1 MAFMYKVIVAEDEA
15 DVREA
20 VVLGLDWHELGY
32 EVIDSAE
39 NGQEA
44 WDQFAKHT
52 PDVLLTDIK
61 MPFMDGLQ
69 LSDLVKQSHPGTK
82 VIILSGYDEFEYAQ
96 RALKLQVD
104 EYVLKPFS
112 TMELREVL
120 VKVKGI
126 LDEEAA
132 EKKNVERL
140 TEHYRK
146 SLPVLRE
153 NFLASLMMRQLKKRE
168 LEEKSALY
176 DISLEGDSFQV
187 AVVSLDPPV
196 PGQDG
201 RGAVE
206 GNPASVSLKDSEDQ
220 ELMLFAVL
228 NIAEEIVSMRQLG
241 RVFLHNSQ
249 VVVLSISGDGNGNGD
264 CISDGN
270 APSKAMAV
278 LEEIRQAIERYLK
291 LTVTIGVG
299 VGIPEA
305 TGLSY
310 SYKDAVLALD
320 YRVMLGGNRLISI
333 ADVEKRVVE
342 KARFDELKQ
351 ESLIRC
357 IKLGTPEELK
367 DIVDSLFQGLLEA
380 PVSVKEYQ
388 LYLMEIVTAILKAAK
403 DADANLDAVFGDNL
417 APFAEL
423 HRFQTLE
430 EAKGWIIGICTRIM
444 GSIAVVRQS
453 AYRNLVEEAVA
464 FTKARYHESDISIN
478 KVCSHLHISAG
489 YFSSIFKKETRMTFV
504 AYLLH
509 IRMEAAKELL
519 RTTDL
524 KAFEIAEKV
533 GYAEPNYFSFSFKKH
548 VGVSP
553 KEYRAS
559 IRGG

>member
-1 MAFMYKVIVAEDEA
+1 MYTVIVAEDEA

-20 VVLGLDWHELGY
+20 IVQGLDWETLGF

-61 MPFMDGLQ
+61 MPFMDGLH
-69 LSDLVKQSHPGTK
+69 LSGLVKHKHPGTRI
-82 VIILSGYDEFEYAQ
+82 VILSGYDEFEYAQ
-96 RALKLQVD
+96 KALKLQVD

-112 TMELREVL
+112 TEELLEVL
-120 VKVKGI
+120 AKVRNE
-126 LDEEAA
+126 LDNEAA
-132 EKKNVERL
+132 EKKNL
-140 TEHYRK
+140 DSLKEHYRK

-168 LEEKSALY
+168 IEEKSVLY
-176 DISLEGDSFQV
+176 DIPLSGRGFQV
-187 AVVSLDPPV
+187 SVVSLDLPGAGAGAELKDGEV
-196 PGQDG
+196 P
-201 RGAVE
+201 RS
-206 GNPASVSLKDSEDQ
+206 ASVSLKDSEDQ
-220 ELMLFAVL
+220 ELMLFASL
-228 NIAEEIVSMRQLG
+228 NIAEEIAAERELG

-249 VVVLSISGDGNGNGD
+249 IVVLSIRDEEEAEAVTALT
-264 CISDGN
+264 IS
-270 APSKAMAV
+270 V
-278 LEEIRQAIERYLK
+278 LEEIRQAVLRYLK
-291 LTVTIGVG
+291 FTVT
-299 VGIPEA
+299 VGIGIVVHEPS
-305 TGLSY
+305 GLSY

-320 YRVMLGGNRLISI
+320 YRVILGGNRLVSI
-333 ADVEKRVVE
+333 ADVEKRLGE
-342 KARFDELKQ
+342 KVRFDELKE

-357 IKLGTPEELK
+357 IKLGTAAELK
-367 DIVDSLFQGLLEA
+367 DNVDALFQGLLES

-403 DADANLDAVFGDNL
+403 DADADLDAVFGDNM

-423 HRFQTLE
+423 HQFRTLE
-430 EAKGWIIGICTRIM
+430 EAKGWLIAICTRIM

-453 AYRNLVEEAVA
+453 VYKNLVEEAVA
-464 FTKARYHESDISIN
+464 YTRANYPDSGISIN
-478 KVCSHLHISAG
+478 KVCSQLHISTG
-489 YFSSIFKKETRMTFV
+489 YFSSIFKKETKMTFV

-533 GYAEPNYFSFSFKKH
+533 GYTEPNYFSFSFKKH
-548 VGVSP
+548 VGISP
-553 KEYRAS
+553 KEYRSS